1 MGTNDTSLATGFPNL
16 TSTMPTSKHAKV
28 IWTSEISAIFAIDFL
43 IIGLAL
49 FFHLLGMLLILTNK
63 KRRNGIVQ
71 HELSNQHLLLL
82 HLSTVSII
90 GIFINAVAVY
100 HKTHRIRFPHY
111 FIVVFFVAYIAYI
124 INLVYLSFDRL
135 LLVFSPLKYRK
146 LASKIT
152 LVSALAILWVLAILY
167 GIMMKYAKFINHG
180 GYSKYASFVYNG
192 FVVLI
197 TLIIYVI
204 IICKVNI
211 SSNMHSKIVGQKK
224 RTNIRKYI
232 VPLLI
237 VGTFFLFNIVPAIIT
252 STTKFDRADIIL
264 LIGINVLNYVSDPII
279 YIFIQPSI
287 YKHLIKSVKSLYYR
301 CTGVSRS
308 AFDKS
313 RSSSRMS
320 NLGTIDCPPVECN
333 TNKVNLKF
341 SKNHNYKRDNSQ
353 SELKIEEET

>member
-1 MGTNDTSLATGFPNL
+1 MNETSITTGFPNL
-16 TSTMPTSKHAKV
+16 TSMSTPKPAKV

-43 IIGLAL
+43 IIALAL

-63 KRRNGIVQ
+63 SKRNGIIQ

-82 HLSTVSII
+82 HLSIVSII
-90 GIFINAVAVY
+90 GVFINAVAVY

-124 INLVYLSFDRL
+124 INLVYLSFDRVI
-135 LLVFSPLKYRK
+135 LVLFPLKYRK
-146 LASKIT
+146 IASKFI
-152 LVSALAILWVLAILY
+152 LMIALTILWVLAILY

-192 FVVLI
+192 LVVLI
-197 TLIIYVI
+197 TLIIYVV
-204 IICKVNI
+204 IICKVNL

-224 RTNIRKYI
+224 KTNIRKYI

-252 STTKFDRADIIL
+252 SSTKFDRADVIL
-264 LIGINVLNYVSDPII
+264 LIGVNVLNYVSDPII

-287 YKHLIKSVKSLYYR
+287 YKHLIRSVKGLYYS
-301 CTGVSRS
+301 CTGISQS
-308 AFDKS
+308 AFSKS

-320 NLGTIDCPPVECN
+320 DLGTINCPPVEYN
-333 TNKVNLKF
+333 TNKVNLNF
-341 SKNHNYKRDNSQ
+341 SKNCNYKRDNSQ
-353 SELKIEEET
+353 SELKIEEEI

>member
-1 MGTNDTSLATGFPNL
+1 MNETSITTGFPNL
-16 TSTMPTSKHAKV
+16 TSMPTSKHAKV

-43 IIGLAL
+43 IIALAL

-63 KRRNGIVQ
+63 SKRNGIVQ

-82 HLSTVSII
+82 HLSIVSII

-124 INLVYLSFDRL
+124 INLVYLSFDRVI
-135 LLVFSPLKYRK
+135 LVLSPLKYGK

-152 LVSALAILWVLAILY
+152 LMSALVILWVLAILY

-197 TLIIYVI
+197 TLIIYAI
-204 IICKVNI
+204 IICKVNR
-211 SSNMHSKIVGQKK
+211 SSKMHSKIVGKK
-224 RTNIRKYI
+224 KTNIRKYI

-237 VGTFFLFNIVPAIIT
+237 VGTFFVFNIVPAIIT
-252 STTKFDRADIIL
+252 STTKFDRADVIL
-264 LIGINVLNYVSDPII
+264 LIGVNVLNYVSDPII

-287 YKHLIKSVKSLYYR
+287 YKHLIKSVKGLYYR
-301 CTGVSRS
+301 CTGISQS
-308 AFDKS
+308 AFSKS
-313 RSSSRMS
+313 RSSSQMS
-320 NLGTIDCPPVECN
+320 NLGTINCAPVEYN

-341 SKNHNYKRDNSQ
+341 SKNYNYKRDNSQ